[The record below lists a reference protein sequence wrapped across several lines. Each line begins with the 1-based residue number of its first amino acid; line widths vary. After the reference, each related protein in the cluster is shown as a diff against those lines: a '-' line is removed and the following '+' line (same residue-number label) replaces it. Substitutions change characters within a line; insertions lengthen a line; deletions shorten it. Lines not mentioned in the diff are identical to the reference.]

1 VASPGTAACAAPTD
15 YAELFETY
23 GPDIRNRIRSRL
35 PPSARPQDVEDGLQ
49 HVLGQFVKNDVIAQ
63 YNPSFVSDYT
73 HKPVPFRAF
82 IMAKVELYCRNLRD
96 VLARHQRE
104 VLLVDAPVGDDE
116 GSRWVD
122 ALGGDWDDYPSLR
135 DSEVLGRLREA
146 LGRRPSQPGQ
156 PSLVAMFD
164 ALAGRYE
171 AGQSVT
177 AAGVRD
183 ELSLDRSASIEL
195 LGQLREALREIT
207 DPTRYE
213 LGGVL
218 LSAEQVRAA
227 AEALKNAPGNRV
239 LHVFQDAGHPLAAA
253 GKTWYLEFAAGVLKE
268 HPECRTPKGGHYPG
282 GHFGKVKAALIY
294 GMETM
299 VGREPAEAPADQ
311 AEGHMWAALEA
322 ILGRL
327 PGSTP
332 DRVAVLMG
340 MTRLVLSQEDL
351 VAA

>member
-1 VASPGTAACAAPTD
+1 VASPSAAACAAPAD
-15 YAELFETY
+15 YADLFETY
-23 GPDIRNRIRSRL
+23 GPDIRNRIRARL

-49 HVLGQFVKNDVIAQ
+49 HVMGQFVKNDVIGQ
-63 YNPSFVSDYT
+63 YDPTFVSEYT

-82 IMAKVELYCRNLRD
+82 VMAKVELYCRNLRD
-96 VLARHQRE
+96 VLARQQRE

-116 GSRWVD
+116 GTRWVD

-135 DSEVLGRLREA
+135 DGEVLGRLREA
-146 LGRRPSQPGQ
+146 LGRRPSPSGQ
-156 PSLVAMFD
+156 PSLLAMFD
-164 ALAGRYE
+164 ALAGRFA

-177 AAGVRD
+177 AAGVRGQ
-183 ELSLDRSASIEL
+183 LQLDREGSIEL

-207 DPTRYE
+207 DPARYE

-227 AEALKNAPGNRV
+227 VEALRSAPGNRV
-239 LHVFQDAGHPLAAA
+239 LPVFQDAGHPLAAA
-253 GKTWYLEFAAGVLKE
+253 GKTWYLDFAADVLRE

-294 GMETM
+294 GMELM
-299 VGREPAEAPADQ
+299 AGREPAEAPASQ
-311 AEGHMWAALEA
+311 AEGHMWAALES
-322 ILGRL
+322 ILARL

-332 DRVAVLMG
+332 ERVAVLMG
-340 MTRLVLSQEDL
+340 MARLVFAEDL
-351 VAA
+351 PEAA